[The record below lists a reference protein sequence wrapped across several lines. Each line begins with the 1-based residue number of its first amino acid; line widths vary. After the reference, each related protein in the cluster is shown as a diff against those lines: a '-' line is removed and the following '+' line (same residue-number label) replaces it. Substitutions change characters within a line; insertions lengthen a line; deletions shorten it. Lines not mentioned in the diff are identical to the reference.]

1 MKERPARKEGFYV
14 AVASAGINPLGK
26 VPTRH
31 WGSTARELTIITRW
45 LGSMLRKWPGNRLSY
60 RDVGDHVTNP
70 LDSVAAHLGSSR
82 TTGERKPIP

>member
-1 MKERPARKEGFYV
+1 
-14 AVASAGINPLGK
+14 
-26 VPTRH
+26 
-31 WGSTARELTIITRW
+31 
-45 LGSMLRKWPGNRLSY
+45 MLRKWPGNRLSY